1 MSTGIFIIFYHSQKK
16 NFLKE
21 VINMNNKTIAYIN
34 TLYSIIDST
43 ISDLIESEMSQYA
56 EDINYDRIDTLV
68 NLLDATD
75 NYIHKIKASM

>member
-1 MSTGIFIIFYHSQKK
+1 
-16 NFLKE
+16 
-21 VINMNNKTIAYIN
+21 MNNKTIAYIN

-43 ISDLIESEMSQYA
+43 VSDLTESEMSQYA

-75 NYIHKIKASM
+75 NYINKIKASM